1 MPRQSND
8 ITPEEIEALTEGLRR
23 AHRALGSWHVVGR
36 RLLAKSGAYA
46 SRVANEPQFTPSAQA
61 VYHWREF
68 WLGLPR
74 RRWESTPE
82 LKEKAWAII
91 SERWGPE
98 NAISVKQL
106 AFLLSVDPRRARGTV
121 RALRKDGYPICTV
134 LSPKGS
140 YFRPRTL
147 EEYRHWR
154 NRTLWSRA
162 ADIIDTC
169 GAQEMHEA
177 KWFPQDDSVRPSLE
191 WEKRD
196 VKTQSA
202 PVTATD

>member
-1 MPRQSND
+1 
-8 ITPEEIEALTEGLRR
+8 
-23 AHRALGSWHVVGR
+23 LGSWHTVGR
-36 RLLAKSGAYA
+36 RVLAKSGAYA
-46 SRVANEPQFTPSAQA
+46 WRVANQPDFVPSAQA

-68 WLGLPR
+68 WSTLPGQP
-74 RRWESTPE
+74 WESTPE
-82 LKEKAWAII
+82 LKERAWAII
-91 SERWGPE
+91 GQRWGPE
-98 NAISVKQL
+98 NAISVRHL

-134 LSPKGS
+134 LSPKGG

-169 GAQEMHEA
+169 GAQEMNEA
-177 KWFPQDDSVRPSLE
+177 KWFPSDQPQQLSLALEESELILQQQD
-191 WEKRD
+191 
-196 VKTQSA
+196 A
-202 PVTATD
+202 G